1 MKRFF
6 VILSLFI
13 CGILAFSFFNFSSA
27 AEGNE
32 NTTTTSLNNLINQY
46 VDETATYVKNTKIHL
61 NETAVNELLLNN
73 GFHADVSI
81 LERTTYYKGS
91 ELWMSTKNN
100 EDGQMVYSYY
110 GTAEGNT
117 GVTSARTTEKLVT
130 PIDAKVVLSGEGKNS
145 MQEYYVGLEDIVA
158 KDYHNWEFVN
168 GVYTT
173 TNPEVIEWFKAFN
186 APCYVGFTTDDMAN
200 YITLDK
206 ATISLGSNF
215 DLVLNLHASQDHG
228 KFTSGSDIF
237 STATIEFDYDSVFTE
252 EVLANKFDFDSP
264 FNSEVLIDF
273 YGVKANNGVYVKFD
287 YLTKELHTD
296 AEGRWW
302 FTDNIE
308 MRLNTPE
315 GKIPSVVNGEQWIL
329 STIYSNFDY
338 YYVSPA
344 QNLVESNGYYHIEF
358 SAFVSYERLGIDANT
373 PLGFTMGANP
383 GGGGP
388 NVSWFQTDYFNTDEI
403 SLINK
408 ITEKGI
414 LRYCLEESCPH
425 KYGEYVL
432 VEQPTCS
439 ENGRKEANCLYCNKV
454 DSVVVEST
462 GEHVLDMEHLT
473 VITPSTCSINGV
485 AMAKCGC
492 GHEEEFELEFDLTN
506 HGDHWNTQTNTCA
519 CGSLVNNIVVDI
531 DHANFH
537 YLDYVMDGTKDFEFD
552 IILNNK
558 RNASSTEWGHSFA
571 GEVFSEGWINGGWSY
586 RTDWA
591 GWGSWTSLGKASYTD
606 VNNGI
611 WTGKYPEASADMDII
626 YNLKYFA
633 AEGKFVVTMTY
644 HSNVEPYSME
654 DKHLTYTLS
663 GVGYKGTMH
672 VGFGAEKAKVTFK
685 YLSYTQGAEVLGPVL
700 DGKMDDAHW
709 TENVKANSV
718 QLRNGDDAI
727 LDLYATRD
735 DFAVHFFAK
744 FQVKELKNTSDNW
757 WEKDNVELRIVANG
771 RNAISTDTNQQW
783 YVSRTGKWLCNN
795 AYISEAVFNQ
805 ETGYYEFTFEFYVTN
820 THLGIDANSEI
831 GLTYSMVTYKGWQAG
846 PNWASEDINV
856 INKITK
862 EGIR

>member
-27 AEGNE
+27 AEGNG

-61 NETAVNELLLNN
+61 NETSVNELLLNN

-91 ELWMSTKNN
+91 ELWMSTKQN

-130 PIDAKVVLSGEGKNS
+130 PADAKVVLSGEGKNS

-158 KDYHNWEFVN
+158 KDYHNWELVN

-173 TNPEVIEWFKAFN
+173 TNPEVIEWFKAFT
-186 APCYVGFTTDDMAN
+186 APCYVGFTTNDMSN

-215 DLVLNLHASQDHG
+215 DLVLNLHASQDYG

-252 EVLANKFDFDSP
+252 EVLANKFELDSP
-264 FNSEVLIDF
+264 HNAEVLIDF
-273 YGVKANNGVYVKFD
+273 YATRANDGVYVKFD
-287 YLTKELHTD
+287 YLTKELHTTGD
-296 AEGRWW
+296 WW
-302 FTDNIE
+302 QQDNVE
-308 MRLNTPE
+308 MRFNNPE
-315 GKIPSVVNGEQWIL
+315 GKIPSIVNGEQWIL
-329 STIYSNFDY
+329 STNGYSNFDY
-338 YYVSPA
+338 YYISPA
-344 QNLVESNGYYHIEF
+344 QNLIETTGYYYIEF
-358 SAFVSYERLGIDANT
+358 SAYVSNATLGINENT
-373 PLGFTMGANP
+373 PLGFTMGSNP
-383 GGGGP
+383 GGKP
-388 NVSWFQTDYFNTDEI
+388 NNASWFQTEYFDTPEI
-403 SLINK
+403 TLINK

-414 LRYCLEESCPH
+414 LRYCLEENCPH

-439 ENGRKEANCLYCNKV
+439 EDGRKEAHCLYCNEV
-454 DSVVVEST
+454 DSIVVEST
-462 GEHVLDMEHLT
+462 GEHVLDMENIT
-473 VITPSTCSINGV
+473 VVTPSTCSINGT
-485 AMAKCGC
+485 ALAKCGC
-492 GHEEEFELEFDLTN
+492 GYEEELELELDLTS
-506 HGDHWNTQTNTCA
+506 HGEHWNSETNVCA
-519 CGSLVNNIVVDI
+519 CGSLINNLVVDL

-558 RNASSTEWGHSFA
+558 RNASSEEWGHSFT
-571 GEVFSEGWINGGWSY
+571 GEIYSPGWLNGGWSY

-591 GWGSWTSLGKASYTD
+591 GWGSWAERTGQASYTD
-606 VNNGI
+606 VNNGL
-611 WTGKYPEASADMDII
+611 WRGKYHEASADMDII

-633 AEGKFVVTMTY
+633 AEGKFVITMTY
-644 HSNVEPYSME
+644 HSNVEPYSAE

-663 GVGYKGTMH
+663 GVGYKGEMH
-672 VGFGAEKAKVTFK
+672 VGFGVEKAKATFK
-685 YLSYTQGAEVLGPVL
+685 YVKYTVGEAVGPLL
-700 DGKMDDAHW
+700 DGKMDDVHW
-709 TENVKANSV
+709 TEEVTANSV

-735 DFAVHFFAK
+735 DFAVYFFAK
-744 FQVKELKNTSDNW
+744 FQVRELKDTSDNW
-757 WEKDNVELRIVANG
+757 WEKDNVELRLLVNG
-771 RNAISTDTNQQW
+771 AKAISVDGNVQW

-795 AYISEAVFNQ
+795 AYITEAVFNE
-805 ETGYYEFTFEFYVTN
+805 ETGYYEFAFEFYAAN
-820 THLGIDANSEI
+820 SHLKIDANTEV
-831 GLTYSMVTYKGWQAG
+831 GFTYSMVTYKGWQSC
-846 PNWASEDINV
+846 PDFETTDMNLV
-856 INKITK
+856 KKITK